1 MISARPAS
9 SRGARNSDPEGQ
21 RVTFDDS
28 IDATDVFKSA
38 KIFRLGADLAVL
50 IWDIPPTLPNTK
62 FLLSMEQSPVPLVSM
77 MLPLGDGRQRMFW
90 AMRPEKQPVS
100 VGICTEHGSTAETLV
115 MQPARML
122 TPLDVEALF
131 ADLAPAAR
139 IKFVNN
145 LLTVWRSAFR
155 IAGDHLFHM
164 VVEDALHALVP
175 EPQPANIVCQVA
187 QGRHL
192 IETAINPD
200 LGDITAIYA
209 VGAAS
214 ITRMAVRLVL
224 GRNGKNGLQP
234 CHFIAEAPS
243 PSPPLLVVL
252 LSKNGVAIRQL
263 ADGKPR
269 HSSLQSW
276 WGKNPEA
283 VELREMI
290 VRQLGALPESG
301 AATAI
306 DLQVRSPLASS
317 RIAKSSMHPSGE
329 VDLALTLDGGLLAGG
344 WFHAPSSAFAG
355 IDYVREDGTVVPLDG
370 NSYEFPAWAQG
381 KDEKSKTDVT
391 GFVAWVPLS
400 ESPGPL
406 LQPRFQMRLASGAI
420 RPLIPP
426 PQPFEPAAQRNHLLR
441 AVPPQHA
448 VDGAFRTIL
457 APALQD
463 IERRLSRTI
472 EVAGTKDYSLPRS
485 APLVSIVVP
494 LYKVLDF
501 LRFQLSGMATD
512 PWLVANAELI
522 YVLDSPEIQDET
534 EHLLG
539 GLHLLHGVPMKLVIM
554 NRNGGYAR
562 ACNAGARFA
571 RGDILVMLNSD
582 VVPSAPGWLQ
592 VLSRGLLER
601 GKLGAVGPKLIFE
614 DGSLQHAGLYFG
626 RDQRGIWLNH
636 HFHKGMPGDYA
647 PAQHA
652 REVPGV
658 TGACLVARRETYER
672 VGGFTEDYVI
682 GDYEDSDLC
691 LKIRRLGLRI
701 AYEPAACLYHFE
713 RRSIRR
719 SQDYMRGVASQ
730 YNSWLHTQRW
740 EDDITELMAGQFC
753 KDYDRPV
760 AKGVRIRERN
770 AA

>member
-1 MISARPAS
+1 
-9 SRGARNSDPEGQ
+9 
-21 RVTFDDS
+21 VTFDVS
-28 IDATDVFKSA
+28 INATGDFRNA
-38 KIFRLGADLAVL
+38 EIFRLGADLAVL
-50 IWDIPPTLPNTK
+50 ILDLPPALPSATRC
-62 FLLSMEQSPVPLVSM
+62 LLSMDQSPVPLVSM
-77 MLPLGDGRQRMFW
+77 TLPLGNGRQRMFW
-90 AMRPEKQPVS
+90 AMRPGKQPES
-100 VGICTEHGSTAETLV
+100 VDICTEDGCTIDTIV

-122 TPLDVEALF
+122 APLDVEALF
-131 ADLAPAAR
+131 ADLAPDAR

-155 IAGDHLFHM
+155 IASDDLFSM
-164 VVEDALHALVP
+164 VVEDALHVLVP
-175 EPQPANIVCQVA
+175 EPQSASIVCQVA

-192 IETAINPD
+192 IETTINPD

-214 ITRMAVRLVL
+214 ITRLAVRVVL
-224 GRNGKNGLQP
+224 GRNAKHGSRS
-234 CHFIAEAPS
+234 CHFITDAPS
-243 PSPPLLVVL
+243 PSPPLLIVL

-263 ADGKPR
+263 ADGKSR
-269 HSSLQSW
+269 YSSLQSW
-276 WGKNPEA
+276 WDKNRQA

-290 VRQLGALPESG
+290 VRRLAALPENG
-301 AATAI
+301 AAMAI
-306 DLQVRSPLASS
+306 DLQVRAPLATS

-329 VDLALTLDGGLLAGG
+329 VDLALVLDGGLLAGG
-344 WFHAPSSAFAG
+344 WFHAPSTAFAG
-355 IDYVREDGTVVPLDG
+355 IDYLKEDGTAVPLDG

-381 KDEKSKTDVT
+381 TDEKSKTDVT
-391 GFVAWVPLS
+391 GFVAWVPLT

-406 LQPRFQMRLASGAI
+406 LQPRFQMRLASGATMALV
-420 RPLIPP
+420 PK
-426 PQPFEPAAQRNHLLR
+426 PQAFEAAMQRNHLLR

-448 VDGAFRTIL
+448 VDRAFRTIL
-457 APALQD
+457 APSLQNV
-463 IERRLSRTI
+463 ERRLGKTI
-472 EVAGTKDYSLPRS
+472 EVSRTKDYGIPKG

-494 LYKVLDF
+494 LYRVLDF

-512 PWLVANAELI
+512 PWLADNAEII

-539 GLHLLHGVPMKLVIM
+539 GLHLLHGLAMKFVVM

-571 RGDILVMLNSD
+571 RGAILVMLNSD

-592 VLSRGLLER
+592 VLSRPLLER
-601 GKLGAVGPKLIFE
+601 PNLGAIGPKLIFE

-636 HFHKGMPGDYA
+636 HFHKGMPRDYA

-658 TGACLVARRETYER
+658 TGACLVTRRDTYES
-672 VGGFTEDYVI
+672 VGGYTEDYVI

-691 LKIRRLGLRI
+691 LKIRRLGLQI
-701 AYEPAACLYHFE
+701 VYEPAACLYHFE

-719 SQDYMRGVASQ
+719 SEDYMRGVASQ

-740 EDDITELMAGQFC
+740 EDDITELMAIQFG
-753 KDYDRPV
+753 KDPDRH
-760 AKGVRIRERN
+760 AATGGRIPERN

>member
-1 MISARPAS
+1 M
-9 SRGARNSDPEGQ
+9 
-21 RVTFDDS
+21 TFDEKTG
-28 IDATDVFKSA
+28 ATGVFRNAKS
-38 KIFRLGADLAVL
+38 FRLGTELAVL
-50 IWDIPPTLPNTK
+50 VWDLPAALPSGTRC
-62 FLLSMEQSPVPLVSM
+62 LLSMEPSPVPLVSI
-77 MLPLGDGRQRMFW
+77 MLPLDDGGHRMFW
-90 AMRPEKQPVS
+90 AMKPEKQPATVD
-100 VGICTEHGSTAETLV
+100 ICTEHGGTAETVVL
-115 MQPARML
+115 QPARL
-122 TPLDVEALF
+122 LVPLDVETLF
-131 ADLAPAAR
+131 TDLAPDAR
-139 IKFVNN
+139 IKFIGS

-155 IAGDHLFHM
+155 IAADPLFNM

-175 EPQPANIVCQVA
+175 EPQAASIVCQIA
-187 QGRHL
+187 RGNHL

-200 LGDITAIYA
+200 LGEITAIYA
-209 VGAAS
+209 IGSTS
-214 ITRMAVRLVL
+214 ITRIPARHVL
-224 GRNGKNGLQP
+224 RRGAKNGMQS
-234 CHFIAEAPS
+234 CHFIAEV
-243 PSPPLLVVL
+243 PSPPFLVVL
-252 LSKNGVAIRQL
+252 LSKNGLAIRQL
-263 ADGKPR
+263 ADGRPR
-269 HSSLQSW
+269 HASLQSW
-276 WGKNPEA
+276 WGKNREA

-290 VRQLGALPESG
+290 IRRLATLPEG
-301 AATAI
+301 AAALAI
-306 DLQVRSPLASS
+306 DLQTRVPLTASKVA
-317 RIAKSSMHPSGE
+317 RSSMHPSGE
-329 VDLALTLDGGLLAGG
+329 VDLALALEGGLLAGG

-355 IDYVREDGTVVPLDG
+355 IDYVREDGTAVPLDG
-370 NSYEFPAWAQG
+370 NNYKFPAWAQG

-391 GFVAWVPLS
+391 GFVAWIPFT

-406 LQPRFQMRLASGAI
+406 LQPRFQMRLASGAAK
-420 RPLIPP
+420 PLIPK
-426 PQPFEPAAQRNHLLR
+426 PQPFEPSIQRNHVLR

-448 VDGAFRTIL
+448 TDAAFRTIL

-463 IERRLSRTI
+463 IERRLGKTI
-472 EVAGTKDYSLPRS
+472 EIDTTKDYSLPET

-512 PWLVANAELI
+512 PWLAANSEII

-539 GLHLLHGVPMKLVIM
+539 GLHLLHGLPMKLVVM

-571 RGDILVMLNSD
+571 RGSILVMLNSD
-582 VVPSAPGWLQ
+582 VVPSSPGWLQ
-592 VLSRGLLER
+592 TLSRPLLEDR
-601 GKLGAVGPKLIFE
+601 TLGAIGPKLLFE

-636 HFHKGMPGDYA
+636 HFHKGMPGDYR
-647 PAQHA
+647 PAQQV
-652 REVPGV
+652 RDVPGV
-658 TGACLVARRETYER
+658 TGACLVSRRETYER

-691 LKIRRLGLRI
+691 LKIRRLGLQI
-701 AYEPAACLYHFE
+701 AYEPAACLYHLE

-740 EDDITELMAGQFC
+740 EDDIRDLMADRSC
-753 KDYDRPV
+753 KSPDRST
-760 AKGVRIRERN
+760 IRERS

>member
-1 MISARPAS
+1 M
-9 SRGARNSDPEGQ
+9 
-21 RVTFDDS
+21 TFDVS
-28 IDATDVFKSA
+28 SYATGDFKNARIS
-38 KIFRLGADLAVL
+38 RLGTDLAVL
-50 IWDIPPTLPNTK
+50 IWDIPPALPTAAR
-62 FLLSMEQSPVPLVSM
+62 FVLSMDQPPVPLVSM
-77 MLPLGDGRQRMFW
+77 MLPLGNGQQRMFW
-90 AMRPEKQPVS
+90 AMRPGMQSERVD
-100 VGICTEHGSTAETLV
+100 IRTEDGRTADTVV
-115 MQPARML
+115 MQPAH
-122 TPLDVEALF
+122 TYAPLDVETLF
-131 ADLAPAAR
+131 ADLAPEAR

-155 IAGDHLFHM
+155 ISKDQLFSM
-164 VVEDALHALVP
+164 VVEDALYALVP
-175 EPQPANIVCQVA
+175 EPRAASVVCQVA

-209 VGAAS
+209 VGATS
-214 ITRMAVRLVL
+214 ISRVSVSLVL
-224 GRNGKNGLQP
+224 GRSAKQGLQP
-234 CHFIAEAPS
+234 CHFVAEAPL
-243 PSPPLLVVL
+243 PPPPFLIVLV
-252 LSKNGVAIRQL
+252 SKNGVAVRQL
-263 ADGKPR
+263 SDAKPR
-269 HSSLQSW
+269 HPSLQSW
-276 WGKNPEA
+276 WSKNREA

-290 VRQLGALPESG
+290 VRRLAALPEGG
-301 AATAI
+301 AALAV
-306 DLQVRSPLASS
+306 DLQVRAPLTAR

-329 VDLALTLDGGLLAGG
+329 VDLALALQDGLLAGG
-344 WFHAPSSAFAG
+344 WFHAPSSALAG
-355 IDYVREDGTVVPLDG
+355 IDYVKEDGTAVPLDG
-370 NSYEFPAWAQG
+370 NIHEFPAWAQG

-391 GFVAWVPLS
+391 GFVAWVPLT

-406 LQPRFQMRLASGAI
+406 LQPRFQMRLASGAVT
-420 RPLIPP
+420 PLVPK
-426 PQPFEPAAQRNHLLR
+426 PQPFEPAAQRNHILR

-448 VDGAFRTIL
+448 VDAAFRTIL

-463 IERRLSRTI
+463 VERRLGKTI
-472 EVAGTKDYSLPRS
+472 EVTSTKDYSLPKS

-494 LYKVLDF
+494 LYRVLDF

-512 PWLVANAELI
+512 PWLAENAEII

-539 GLHLLHGVPMKLVIM
+539 GLHLLHGLAMKLVVM

-571 RGDILVMLNSD
+571 RGAILVMLNSD
-582 VVPSAPGWLQ
+582 VVPCGPGWLQ
-592 VLSRGLLER
+592 VLSRPLLES
-601 GKLGAVGPKLIFE
+601 KTLGAIGPKLIFE

-636 HFHKGMPGDYA
+636 HFHKGMPGDYT
-647 PAQHA
+647 PAQNA
-652 REVPGV
+652 RIVPGV
-658 TGACLVARRETYER
+658 TGACLVSRRDTYEK

-691 LKIRRLGLRI
+691 LKIRGLGLEV

-740 EDDITELMAGQFC
+740 DDDISELMANQFGRNP
-753 KDYDRPV
+753 DQP
-760 AKGVRIRERN
+760 AAAGERIRERN

>member
-1 MISARPAS
+1 M
-9 SRGARNSDPEGQ
+9 
-21 RVTFDDS
+21 TFHEA
-28 IDATDVFKSA
+28 IDATGVFRNA
-38 KIFRLGADLAVL
+38 KIFRLGAELALL
-50 IWDIPPTLPNTK
+50 IWDLPPSLPATTK
-62 FLLSMEQSPVPLVSM
+62 CLLSMDQSPVPLVSM

-100 VGICTEHGSTAETLV
+100 VGICTEHGSTAETIV
-115 MQPARML
+115 MQPARTL
-122 TPLDVEALF
+122 APLDVEALF
-131 ADLAPAAR
+131 ADLAPDAR

-155 IAGDHLFHM
+155 IASDHLFTM

-175 EPQPANIVCQVA
+175 EPQAASIVCQIA
-187 QGRHL
+187 QGCHL

-200 LGDITAIYA
+200 LGDITSVYAI
-209 VGAAS
+209 GAAS
-214 ITRMAVRLVL
+214 ITRMVVRLVL
-224 GRNGKNGLQP
+224 GRNAKNALQS

-243 PSPPLLVVL
+243 PSPPFLIVL
-252 LSKNGVAIRQL
+252 LSKNGIAIRQL
-263 ADGKPR
+263 AHGKPR
-269 HSSLQSW
+269 HPNLQSW

-290 VRQLGALPESG
+290 VRRLATLPESG

-306 DLQVRSPLASS
+306 DLQVRAPLATS

-329 VDLALTLDGGLLAGG
+329 VDLALALDDGLLAGG

-355 IDYVREDGTVVPLDG
+355 IDYVKEDGTAVPLDG

-406 LQPRFQMRLASGAI
+406 LQPRFQMRLASGAV
-420 RPLIPP
+420 RPLIPT
-426 PQPFEPAAQRNHLLR
+426 PQPFEPATQRNHVLR

-448 VDGAFRTIL
+448 VDSAFRTIL

-463 IERRLSRTI
+463 IERRLGKII
-472 EVAGTKDYSLPRS
+472 EVDSAKDYSLS
-485 APLVSIVVP
+485 ETTPLVSIVVP

-512 PWLVANAELI
+512 PWLVANAEI
-522 YVLDSPEIQDET
+522 IFVLDSPEIQDET

-539 GLHLLHGVPMKLVIM
+539 GLHLLHGLPMKLVVM
-554 NRNGGYAR
+554 NRNSGYAR

-571 RGDILVMLNSD
+571 RGAILVMLNSD
-582 VVPSAPGWLQ
+582 VVPKGPGWLQ
-592 VLSRGLLER
+592 VLSRPLLENSR
-601 GKLGAVGPKLIFE
+601 LGAIGPKLLFE

-636 HFHKGMPGDYA
+636 HFNKGMPGDYA
-647 PAQHA
+647 PAQQA

-658 TGACLVARRETYER
+658 TGACLVTRRAIYER

-691 LKIRRLGLRI
+691 LKIRRLGLQI

-740 EDDITELMAGQFC
+740 EDDITDLMANQFGR
-753 KDYDRPV
+753 DQDRPAATN
-760 AKGVRIRERN
+760 AKIRERN

>member
-1 MISARPAS
+1 M
-9 SRGARNSDPEGQ
+9 
-21 RVTFDDS
+21 TFDVS
-28 IDATDVFKSA
+28 IDATGDFRNA
-38 KIFRLGADLAVL
+38 EIFRLGAELAVL
-50 IWDIPPTLPNTK
+50 ILDLPPALPAATRC
-62 FLLSMEQSPVPLVSM
+62 LLSMDQSPVPLVSM
-77 MLPLGDGRQRMFW
+77 TLPLGNGRQRMFW
-90 AMRPEKQPVS
+90 AMRPGNQAERVD
-100 VGICTEHGSTAETLV
+100 ICTEDGATVDTIV
-115 MQPARML
+115 MQPARRL
-122 TPLDVEALF
+122 APLDVEALF
-131 ADLAPAAR
+131 AGLAPDAR
-139 IKFVNN
+139 IKFVSN

-155 IAGDHLFHM
+155 IASDELFSM

-175 EPQPANIVCQVA
+175 EPQAASIVCQVA

-192 IETAINPD
+192 IETTINSD

-209 VGAAS
+209 VGVTS
-214 ITRMAVRLVL
+214 ITRMAVRTVL
-224 GRNGKNGLQP
+224 GRNVKHGARS
-234 CHFIAEAPS
+234 CHFITEAPS
-243 PSPPLLVVL
+243 PSPPFLIVL
-252 LSKNGVAIRQL
+252 LSKNGLAIRQL

-269 HSSLQSW
+269 YSSLQSW
-276 WGKNPEA
+276 WAKNREA

-290 VRQLGALPESG
+290 VRRLATLPESG

-306 DLQVRSPLASS
+306 DLQVRTPLATI
-317 RIAKSSMHPSGE
+317 RIAKSSMRPSAE
-329 VDLALTLDGGLLAGG
+329 VDLALALEGGLLAGG
-344 WFHAPSSAFAG
+344 WFHAPSTLFSG
-355 IDYVREDGTVVPLDG
+355 IDYVKEDGTAVPLDG

-391 GFVAWVPLS
+391 GFVAWVPLA
-400 ESPGPL
+400 EPPGPL
-406 LQPRFQMRLASGAI
+406 LQPRFQMRLASGAVM
-420 RPLIPP
+420 PLVPE
-426 PQPFEPAAQRNHLLR
+426 PQAFEAAMQRNHVLR

-448 VDGAFRTIL
+448 VDRAFRTIL

-463 IERRLSRTI
+463 VERRLGRTI
-472 EVAGTKDYSLPRS
+472 EVSRTKDYGLQKD

-494 LYKVLDF
+494 LYRVLDF

-512 PWLVANAELI
+512 PWLAANAEII

-539 GLHLLHGVPMKLVIM
+539 GLHLLHGLAMKFVVM

-571 RGDILVMLNSD
+571 RGAILVMLNSD
-582 VVPSAPGWLQ
+582 VVPCAPGWLQ
-592 VLSRGLLER
+592 VLSRAVLER
-601 GKLGAVGPKLIFE
+601 PKLGATGPKLIFE

-647 PAQHA
+647 PALHA

-658 TGACLVARRETYER
+658 TGACLVTRRDVYES
-672 VGGFTEDYVI
+672 VGGYTEDYVI

-691 LKIRRLGLRI
+691 LKIRRLGLQI
-701 AYEPAACLYHFE
+701 VYEPAACLYHFE

-740 EDDITELMAGQFC
+740 EDDISELMANRFE
-753 KDYDRPV
+753 DRDRP
-760 AKGVRIRERN
+760 ATAGGRPRERN

>member
-1 MISARPAS
+1 M
-9 SRGARNSDPEGQ
+9 
-21 RVTFDDS
+21 TFDEA
-28 IDATDVFKSA
+28 IDATGVFTNA
-38 KIFRLGADLAVL
+38 KIFRLGAELAILVWDL
-50 IWDIPPTLPNTK
+50 PPSLPASTK
-62 FLLSMEQSPVPLVSM
+62 CQLSMEHSPVPLVSM
-77 MLPLGDGRQRMFW
+77 MLSLGNGKQRMVW
-90 AMRPEKQPVS
+90 AMRPEPQPVDID
-100 VGICTEHGSTAETLV
+100 ICTERGSVAESVV
-115 MQPARML
+115 MRPARML
-122 TPLDVEALF
+122 TPLDVETLF
-131 ADLAPAAR
+131 EDLAPGAR

-155 IAGDHLFHM
+155 ISGDPLFHM
-164 VVEDALHALVP
+164 IVEDALHALVP
-175 EPQPANIVCQVA
+175 EPQPAGIVCQVA

-200 LGDITAIYA
+200 LGEITSIYA
-209 VGAAS
+209 IGTTS
-214 ITRMAVRLVL
+214 IARMTAKPVL
-224 GRNGKNGLQP
+224 GRKAKNGLQA
-234 CHFIAEAPS
+234 CHFIAESPF
-243 PSPPLLVVL
+243 PSPPFLIVL
-252 LSKNGVAIRQL
+252 LSKNGAAIRQL

-269 HSSLQSW
+269 HSSLQKW
-276 WGKNPEA
+276 WSKNPEA

-290 VRQLGALPESG
+290 VQCLAALPEGG

-306 DLQVRSPLASS
+306 DLQVNAPIAPA

-329 VDLALTLDGGLLAGG
+329 IDLALALDDGLLAGG

-355 IDYVREDGTVVPLDG
+355 IDYVRQDGTTVPLDA
-370 NSYEFPAWAQG
+370 NCYKFPAWAEG

-391 GFVAWVPLS
+391 GFVAWIPLA

-406 LQPRFQMRLASGAI
+406 LQPRFQLRLASGAV
-420 RPLIPP
+420 RPLIPK
-426 PQPFEPAAQRNHLLR
+426 PQPFEPAVQRNHVLR

-448 VDGAFRTIL
+448 VDNAFRTIL

-463 IERRLSRTI
+463 IERRLGKTI
-472 EVAGTKDYSLPRS
+472 EVDSTKDYSLS
-485 APLVSIVVP
+485 ETTPLVSIVIP

-512 PWLVANAELI
+512 PWLAANAEI
-522 YVLDSPEIQDET
+522 IFVLDSPEIQDET
-534 EHLLG
+534 EHMLG
-539 GLHLLHGVPMKLVIM
+539 GLHLLHGLQMKLVVM
-554 NRNGGYAR
+554 NRNSGYAR

-571 RGDILVMLNSD
+571 RGNILVMLNSD
-582 VVPSAPGWLQ
+582 VVPREPGWLQ
-592 VLSRGLLER
+592 LLSRPLLENGR
-601 GKLGAVGPKLIFE
+601 IGAIGPKLLFE

-636 HFHKGMPGDYA
+636 HFNKGMPGDYA
-647 PAQHA
+647 PAQRA

-658 TGACLVARRETYER
+658 TGACLVSRRETYER

-691 LKIRRLGLRI
+691 LKIRRLGLQI

-740 EDDITELMAGQFC
+740 EDDISGLMTDRSAPIRTER
-753 KDYDRPV
+753 DDERPA
-760 AKGVRIRERN
+760 AKPPTKTVKLRQRN

>member
-1 MISARPAS
+1 MT
-9 SRGARNSDPEGQ
+9 SDE
-21 RVTFDDS
+21 S
-28 IDATDVFKSA
+28 IDAAGVFRNA
-38 KIFRLGADLAVL
+38 KTFRLGLDLAVL
-50 IWDIPPTLPNTK
+50 IWDIPPSLPAPTK
-62 FLLSMEQSPVPLVSM
+62 CTLSMDRSPVPLVSM
-77 MLPLGDGRQRMFW
+77 MLALANGGQRMFW
-90 AMRPEKQPVS
+90 AMRPEQQPAN
-100 VGICTEHGSTAETLV
+100 VGICTEQGSVAEAIV

-122 TPLDVEALF
+122 APLDVETLF
-131 ADLAPAAR
+131 ADLAPGAR

-155 IAGDHLFHM
+155 ITGDHLFHM

-175 EPQPANIVCQVA
+175 EPQAASIVCQIA

-192 IETAINPD
+192 IETVINPD
-200 LGDITAIYA
+200 LGEITAIYA
-209 VGAAS
+209 IGAAS
-214 ITRMAVRLVL
+214 ITRMAVGSVL
-224 GRNGKNGLQP
+224 GRNAKNGLQS

-243 PSPPLLVVL
+243 PSPPFLIVL
-252 LSKNGVAIRQL
+252 ISKNGVAIRQL

-269 HSSLQSW
+269 HPSLERW
-276 WGKNPEA
+276 WAKNADA

-290 VRQLGALPESG
+290 VRRLATLPESG

-306 DLQVRSPLASS
+306 DLQVRAPLPAS
-317 RIAKSSMHPSGE
+317 RIAKSPMHPSGE
-329 VDLALTLDGGLLAGG
+329 VDLALALDDGLLAGG

-355 IDYVREDGTVVPLDG
+355 IDYVKEDGTAIPLDG

-391 GFVAWVPLS
+391 GFVAWVPLT
-400 ESPGPL
+400 EPLGPL
-406 LQPRFQMRLASGAI
+406 LQPRFQMRLASGAV
-420 RPLIPP
+420 RPLIPN
-426 PQPFEPAAQRNHLLR
+426 PQPFEPAAQRNHVLR

-463 IERRLSRTI
+463 MERRLGRTI
-472 EVAGTKDYSLPRS
+472 EVASTKDYSLPRS
-485 APLVSIVVP
+485 APHVSIVVP

-512 PWLVANAELI
+512 PWLAANAEVI

-539 GLHLLHGVPMKLVIM
+539 GLHLLHGLPMKLVVM

-571 RGDILVMLNSD
+571 RGEILVMLNSD

-592 VLSRGLLER
+592 VLSRELLEN
-601 GKLGAVGPKLIFE
+601 GKVGAVGPKLIFE

-691 LKIRRLGLRI
+691 LKIRRLGLQI
-701 AYEPAACLYHFE
+701 VYEPAACLYHFE

-740 EDDITELMAGQFC
+740 EDDITELMANQFGR
-753 KDYDRPV
+753 DSDRS
-760 AKGVRIRERN
+760 AAMGVRMRERD

>member
-1 MISARPAS
+1 M
-9 SRGARNSDPEGQ
+9 
-21 RVTFDDS
+21 TFDEK
-28 IDATDVFKSA
+28 IGATGAFRNA
-38 KIFRLGADLAVL
+38 NIFRLGTELAVL
-50 IWDIPPTLPNTK
+50 IWDLPPTLLASTRC
-62 FLLSMEQSPVPLVSM
+62 LLSMEQSPVPLVSM
-77 MLPLGDGRQRMFW
+77 MLPLGNGGQRMFW
-90 AMRPEKQPVS
+90 AMRPEKRPVT
-100 VGICTEHGSTAETLV
+100 VDICTEHGGTAETIV
-115 MQPARML
+115 IQPVRTLA
-122 TPLDVEALF
+122 PLDVEALF
-131 ADLAPAAR
+131 ADLAPDAR
-139 IKFVNN
+139 IKFINN

-155 IAGDHLFHM
+155 IAADHLFNM

-175 EPQPANIVCQVA
+175 EPQAASIVCQIA
-187 QGRHL
+187 RANHL

-209 VGAAS
+209 IGSTS
-214 ITRMAVRLVL
+214 ITRISARHVL
-224 GRNGKNGLQP
+224 RRSAKSGLQL
-234 CHFIAEAPS
+234 CHFIAEV
-243 PSPPLLVVL
+243 PSPPFLIVL
-252 LSKNGVAIRQL
+252 LSRNGLAIRQL

-269 HSSLQSW
+269 HASLQNW
-276 WGKNPEA
+276 WGKNREA

-290 VRQLGALPESG
+290 IRRLATLPEGG

-306 DLQVRSPLASS
+306 DLQTRAPLAAS

-329 VDLALTLDGGLLAGG
+329 VDLALALEGGLLAGG

-355 IDYVREDGTVVPLDG
+355 IDYVKEDGTAVPLDG
-370 NSYEFPAWAQG
+370 NNYKFPAWAQD

-391 GFVAWVPLS
+391 GFVAWIPFT

-406 LQPRFQMRLASGAI
+406 LQPRFQMRLASGAV
-420 RPLIPP
+420 RPLIPK
-426 PQPFEPAAQRNHLLR
+426 PQPFEPATQRNHVLR

-448 VDGAFRTIL
+448 VDSAFRTIL

-463 IERRLSRTI
+463 IERRLGKTI
-472 EVAGTKDYSLPRS
+472 EVDSTKDYSLPET

-512 PWLVANAELI
+512 PWLAANAEVI

-539 GLHLLHGVPMKLVIM
+539 GLHLLHGLPMKLVVM

-571 RGDILVMLNSD
+571 RGSILVMLNSD
-582 VVPSAPGWLQ
+582 VVPCAPGWLQ
-592 VLSRGLLER
+592 TLSRPLLENR
-601 GKLGAVGPKLIFE
+601 TLGAIGPKLLFE

-636 HFHKGMPGDYA
+636 HFHKGMPGDYR
-647 PAQHA
+647 PAQQT
-652 REVPGV
+652 RDVPGV
-658 TGACLVARRETYER
+658 TGACLVSRRETYER
-672 VGGFTEDYVI
+672 VCGFTEDYVI

-691 LKIRRLGLRI
+691 LKIRRLGLQI
-701 AYEPAACLYHFE
+701 AYEPAACLYHLE

-740 EDDITELMAGQFC
+740 EDDISELMANQSS
-753 KDYDRPV
+753 KDPHHPAAV
-760 AKGVRIRERN
+760 GIRERS